1 MIEEFIVCDKC
12 KEKKP
17 HTYKDAVDLVVLI
30 DRKHHEM
37 PERIDFEKDLCESC
51 YEKFIEHIRAFFKEG
66 CDK

>member
-30 DRKHHEM
+30 DRKHYEM
-37 PERIDFEKDLCESC
+37 PERITLAKDLCENC
-51 YEKFIEHIRAFFKEG
+51 YEKLKDHIVAFFKAG
-66 CDK
+66 NGK